1 MNQNMENLCKSC
13 SGPLYETTISSAHS
27 STYDEIGSNKQT
39 IFTRYNAS
47 LKALLLADS
56 IFLSFVQAGII
67 FDKDDYMVRIIS
79 FSCTGCVLTLY
90 LMNNSPITN
99 TIRRQSILIGI
110 NLNQK
115 LTECSP
121 NIWTIS
127 SLILIISWAA
137 KMYQA
142 VLYLAY
148 STFVLWIFNLDDITQ
163 NEHEQRKYIKKI
175 AERQNYHLPLNNI
188 SNVIP
193 GGEMSDSSNKFRST
207 SDKLEEEI
215 LRLSLVYERLENT
228 LVTEIED
235 IKQNMIHDTRQI
247 TKLRLN
253 IRTLEQINLS
263 RTDSQTSNGIIHYLQ
278 SWTISSTKKFLTNY
292 VLTKRK
298 IKIIRKIHSLL
309 LSQKR
314 YSHSNTESSNI
325 LFSI

>member
-1 MNQNMENLCKSC
+1 
-13 SGPLYETTISSAHS
+13 
-27 STYDEIGSNKQT
+27 
-39 IFTRYNAS
+39 
-47 LKALLLADS
+47 
-56 IFLSFVQAGII
+56 
-67 FDKDDYMVRIIS
+67 
-79 FSCTGCVLTLY
+79 
-90 LMNNSPITN
+90 
-99 TIRRQSILIGI
+99 
-110 NLNQK
+110 
-115 LTECSP
+115 
-121 NIWTIS
+121 
-127 SLILIISWAA
+127 
-137 KMYQA
+137 
-142 VLYLAY
+142 
-148 STFVLWIFNLDDITQ
+148 
-163 NEHEQRKYIKKI
+163 
-175 AERQNYHLPLNNI
+175 
-188 SNVIP
+188 
-193 GGEMSDSSNKFRST
+193 MSDSSNKFRST

-292 VLTKRK
+292 VLTKRE